1 MIAAWHPQ
9 VAENKLREKCQIE
22 SYEQNHGGDTRQKFR
37 IHSAGDLGP
46 PEVQSADVSRYSAAH
61 HDVVEMGDHEV
72 GVVQMNVQPQTGEEQ
87 AGQAAD
93 QEKSDEAQR
102 VEHGRIVGNRAFV

>member
-22 SYEQNHGGDTRQKFR
+22 SYEQNYGGDACQKFR

-46 PEVQSADVSRYSAAH
+46 PEVQSADVSHYSAAH
-61 HDVVEMGDHEV
+61 HNVMKMGNHEV
-72 GVVQMNVQPQTGEEQ
+72 GVVQMNVQPQAGEEQ

-93 QEKSDEAQR
+93 QKKPDEAQR
-102 VEHGRIVGNRAFV
+102 VEHGRIVGD